1 MAAHGQDHET
11 ATPAGTAA
19 LQEIARR
26 GAALV
31 ESAAPPVRPDRPAD
45 HVYLSPRAKSAL
57 RSTVSSRP
65 PAIRTRLSLITA
77 AARASG
83 DKRPCVVV
91 LGWVIVLLVS
101 PRLAVIAMS
110 RVLSISFHAASR
122 PPLTSYD
129 IWPPLPRCCR
139 CASACCG
146 CDASP
151 G

>member
-57 RSTVSSRP
+57 SSTVSARP
-65 PAIRTRLSLITA
+65 TAIRTRLSLIPA
-77 AARASG
+77 AACALG
-83 DKRPCVVV
+83 VMRPCKNKHKKKNEHKK
-91 LGWVIVLLVS
+91 S

-110 RVLSISFHAASR
+110 RVLSITF
-122 PPLTSYD
+122 
-129 IWPPLPRCCR
+129 
-139 CASACCG
+139 
-146 CDASP
+146 
-151 G
+151 

>member
-1 MAAHGQDHET
+1 MAAHGHEHVT

-19 LQEIARR
+19 LQEFARR
-26 GAALV
+26 CAALV

-65 PAIRTRLSLITA
+65 TAIRTRLSLIPAT
-77 AARASG
+77 ARASG

-101 PRLAVIAMS
+101 PSLAVIALS
-110 RVLSISFHAASR
+110 RVMSITFPAASR
-122 PPLTSYD
+122 PPLTSND
-129 IWPPLPRCCR
+129 NRPP
-139 CASACCG
+139 
-146 CDASP
+146 
-151 G
+151 